1 MLGREESARY
11 LLVLDEA
18 PQESPAIRVV
28 QRLRE
33 RMPTLLE
40 DAGIEEANVSFAG
53 DTALAEETVD
63 TISRDLVRIGAAA
76 FLVNFL
82 LLVLFLRAVLAPLYL
97 VLASTLALAASI
109 GLTTLV
115 FQGFLGHD
123 DLTYHV
129 PFAVAVLLLSLGSDY
144 NVFVVGRIWK
154 HAERMPLRE
163 AIATAAPSASRAI
176 TVAGLALAF
185 SFAALALIDLR
196 SSASSRSRCS
206 SASSWTRSSC
216 ARCSSP
222 HSSRCSASAAGG
234 RGGAAS
240 WGNPWSPTGSL
251 LDRLRGH
258 TRFWPPGRM
267 NRPPA
272 CGLRFL

>member
-1 MLGREESARY
+1 ME
-11 LLVLDEA
+11 
-18 PQESPAIRVV
+18 
-28 QRLRE
+28 
-33 RMPTLLE
+33 
-40 DAGIEEANVSFAG
+40 
-53 DTALAEETVD
+53 
-63 TISRDLVRIGAAA
+63 TISHDLVRIGVAA

-154 HAERMPLRE
+154 HAERMPVQE

-196 SSASSRSRCS
+196 QFREFAFAMFVGILLDAFVVRSLLIPALVSLFGERSWWPWRGAS
-206 SASSWTRSSC
+206 WENPWF
-216 ARCSSP
+216 P
-222 HSSRCSASAAGG
+222 HDPPPLQVGG
-234 RGGAAS
+234 R
-240 WGNPWSPTGSL
+240 
-251 LDRLRGH
+251 

-272 CGLRFL
+272 CGAASFTTLVDAVSWPARAPFGRALRPRTRFWRGGAS